1 MYWQFC
7 VIKHCMYLNKLHV
20 NSVLVLTVISSDHI
34 QLSHQA
40 WAHLSLEEKLPQ
52 SAVSCSVLA
61 SFPSPRALLKMGV
74 TKWDKPCLHCE
85 LLTASSLPDVPFLI
99 HRCFLPCC
107 GYWHP
112 TEGPQT
118 LCFRNGH
125 SRTSAL
131 GCFTSQSV
139 FTCSLLIHKFS
150 GLFVMSM

>member
-7 VIKHCMYLNKLHV
+7 VIKHCKYLNKLHV
-20 NSVLVLTVISSDHI
+20 NSVLVFTVISLDHI

-61 SFPSPRALLKMGV
+61 SSPSPRALLKVWV

-99 HRCFLPCC
+99 HCCFLPCC

-112 TEGPQT
+112 TARSPNSLFQKWSFQDIST
-118 LCFRNGH
+118 WLFH
-125 SRTSAL
+125 IPV
-131 GCFTSQSV
+131 SV
-139 FTCSLLIHKFS
+139 YLLS
-150 GLFVMSM
+150 TYP